1 MPGPDLTRLDR
12 RIRVAVVEEHELLRC
27 GLAACLAEDQ
37 GVDVR
42 VAEADEARQHD
53 MDLAVV
59 SSEAAGRHRF
69 PCPIVVC
76 SDDPG
81 GPRNVAAGNDV
92 AGILHRG
99 SVTAAQLHAT
109 VQAAAAGLQVQPQGN
124 GNHDHEGLDPRAVRL
139 LQLVDDGHS
148 TREIAARMS
157 YSERTIKKLVAGLEH
172 RMQARSR
179 AQLVAH
185 AIRRGLI

>member
-12 RIRVAVVEEHELLRC
+12 RIRVAVVEEHELLRR
-27 GLAACLAEDQ
+27 GLAACLGEDQ

-92 AGILHRG
+92 AAYF
-99 SVTAAQLHAT
+99 TA
-109 VQAAAAGLQVQPQGN
+109 G
-124 GNHDHEGLDPRAVRL
+124 R
-139 LQLVDDGHS
+139 
-148 TREIAARMS
+148 
-157 YSERTIKKLVAGLEH
+157 
-172 RMQARSR
+172 
-179 AQLVAH
+179 
-185 AIRRGLI
+185 